1 MTRSLTALV
10 LSLLL
15 AGAAPAADG
24 KKLTLR
30 WHGQSFFD
38 LETSAG
44 TRVVFDPHAIEE
56 YGRNSLK
63 AELVLHSHWHTDHT
77 QDEVISNRDKAKIVD
92 GFKPSGKRLV
102 WNLVDEKLADVRYR
116 AVGTYH
122 DDAQGMERGINT
134 VFVLEVDGLRIVHLG
149 DLGHI
154 LTDEQV
160 RKIGPVD
167 VLMIPVGGVY
177 TINGSEAK
185 KVVEQLKPKMY
196 VLPMHC
202 GTKVYDKVLPP
213 TEFLDDQ
220 DPMYVRKMESTNRLV
235 IDTDF
240 KTKQPVIVLL
250 GWKQ

>member
-1 MTRSLTALV
+1 MMRFLTALV
-10 LSLLL
+10 LGLLF
-15 AGAAPAADG
+15 AASAPAADA
-24 KKLTLR
+24 KKLILR

-63 AELVLHSHWHTDHT
+63 ADLVLHSHWHTDHT
-77 QDEVISNRDKAKIVD
+77 QDEVISNREKAKIVD
-92 GFKPSGKRLV
+92 GFKPNGTRLV
-102 WNLVDEKLADVRYR
+102 WNLVDDKLADIHYK

-122 DDAQGMERGINT
+122 DDSQGMERGINT
-134 VFVLEVDGLRIVHLG
+134 VFIVEVDGLRIVHLG
-149 DLGHI
+149 DLGHV
-154 LTDEQV
+154 LTDDQV
-160 RKIGPVD
+160 RKIGKVD

-177 TINGSEAK
+177 TINGADAK

-196 VLPMHC
+196 IIPMHC
-202 GTKVYDKVLPP
+202 GTKVYDKLLPP

-220 DPMYVRKMESTNRLV
+220 DAKFVRKAESTNRLV

-240 KTKQPVIVLL
+240 KTDKPVIVVL